1 MAAATEAD
9 INEELLTAHKQAAD
23 LNCFLAFNVS
33 DHHRAKLMD
42 VDRRIAFLKMAIEH
56 TRAANNIESMKRCAA
71 AIQDHID
78 RMHPPVESDDS
89 DSGEDHAETAR

>member
-1 MAAATEAD
+1 MAMPTEAD

-23 LNCFLAFNVS
+23 LNCFLAFNTS

-42 VDRRIAFLKMAIEH
+42 VDRRIAFLKMALEH
-56 TRAANNIESMKRCAA
+56 TRAANNIDSMKRCAA

-78 RMHPPVESDDS
+78 RQAVTRQDDN
-89 DSGEDHAETAR
+89 DSGDDR